1 MNKEHSKKSFFSS
14 PRFLSLIW
22 GIILMTLS
30 VIAATGKTPV
40 GGFLTYILAFL
51 FGLFYPLLL
60 VLLFLFGLRLAI
72 SGKGFSFSGKGAI
85 GTGIFL
91 IFVVA
96 LCLGSLPILF
106 SNKDLRITD
115 LTYVYSSRF
124 SAFSNHLFE
133 VDSFADLGSL
143 GGGFLGLF
151 FVLLLGSMWGGIGDA
166 IFFALLLLFSL
177 ILLLYQPI
185 LSFVAK
191 SKAKAKEIISYSSPN
206 EKKKKSRRERRE
218 DEKARR
224 ISEALG
230 TANPYSQGGFQSANS
245 MADRSQNDFASIRQ
259 AEDRVGITRE
269 QKRPAVQESYVSK
282 AEAPVK
288 PEESYLPRPS
298 YMPKTD
304 TGCFS
309 RAARSADAST
319 TEMPNAYTEEG
330 PYAESDK
337 AALRSFI
344 PSRPRP
350 IETAPVIDTIPVP
363 SSQQEAPIPER
374 EEQPMEE
381 AETNKDSSFQ
391 SSFSPAHRY
400 EEETHDFVLPDT
412 SPESQSAASSD
423 PAPKEER
430 KSPKAIQAEID
441 AAYFR
446 KKAEEKL
453 QQARAKK
460 ALQEQKKASLMQ
472 FVSIRPRKYD
482 YALPREDLLTEI
494 HDDKYK
500 VNQEA
505 GFEKAKIISKVFGEF
520 NFPAKVVS
528 ITVGA
533 SVTRL
538 NVKTDPGVRVDK
550 LSSLGEEIQIALRG
564 DKSVRIETVVEG
576 KDTSG
581 IELKNEA
588 PMAVSFYGAYK
599 EIEKDTKEKLL
610 LPIGKDISGNMIT
623 FPLDDM
629 PHLLIAGT
637 TGSGKSVLVHC
648 MIMTLIMRN
657 YPSEL
662 KLMLIDPKQVEFAKY
677 NMEPH
682 LYCPVISESQSA
694 INGLEKLCGE
704 MDRRYTLFRQ
714 NGVVKMSEY
723 NARRAGN
730 ESRMEALPNVVCVI
744 DEFADLMQ
752 TGGDAVASSVQRL
765 CQKARACGI
774 YLIIAT
780 QRPSKDVIPM
790 VIKANIACRIA
801 LSCSSQVDSR
811 VILDENG
818 AETLVGK
825 GDLLFKCP
833 GRKSLIR
840 CQSPFISNED
850 MDRVLGYIKQN
861 AGTPSYDPDFLD
873 LAPKDDK
880 EEDNSPL
887 SPEEVYAEIADY
899 VETTGTCSKQSIME
913 NFYLSSSKATMNLL
927 QLEQDGII
935 TRLPDSTYSVIRR
948 K

>member
-1 MNKEHSKKSFFSS
+1 
-14 PRFLSLIW
+14 
-22 GIILMTLS
+22 
-30 VIAATGKTPV
+30 
-40 GGFLTYILAFL
+40 
-51 FGLFYPLLL
+51 
-60 VLLFLFGLRLAI
+60 
-72 SGKGFSFSGKGAI
+72 
-85 GTGIFL
+85 
-91 IFVVA
+91 VA

-218 DEKARR
+218 EEKARR

-230 TANPYSQGGFQSANS
+230 TADPYSQGGFQSANS

-269 QKRPAVQESYVSK
+269 QERSAVQESYVPK

-344 PSRPRP
+344 PSSPRP
-350 IETAPVIDTIPVP
+350 AEDKPAMDSIPVP
-363 SSQQEAPIPER
+363 SSQQEEPIPER
-374 EEQPMEE
+374 EETFGRCGREASGFFFPVLLLPLPANAKKKPMI
-381 AETNKDSSFQ
+381 SFFRIPPTRISPLPLLLLPRRKSGRVRRQ
-391 SSFSPAHRY
+391 SRRKSMPLTSGRRPKKSFSR
-400 EEETHDFVLPDT
+400 
-412 SPESQSAASSD
+412 
-423 PAPKEER
+423 
-430 KSPKAIQAEID
+430 
-441 AAYFR
+441 
-446 KKAEEKL
+446 
-453 QQARAKK
+453 
-460 ALQEQKKASLMQ
+460 QEQRKHSRSRRRQALCSLSPSVQGNTIMP
-472 FVSIRPRKYD
+472 FLGRT
-482 YALPREDLLTEI
+482 LLTEI

-538 NVKTDPGVRVDK
+538 NVKTEPGVRVDK

-588 PMAVSFYGAYK
+588 PMAVSFYSAYK
-599 EIEKDTKEKLL
+599 DIEKDTKEKLL

-682 LYCPVISESQSA
+682 LYCPVISDSQSA

-818 AETLVGK
+818 ARN
-825 GDLLFKCP
+825 P
-833 GRKSLIR
+833 GRKRRPPSSNAREESL
-840 CQSPFISNED
+840 
-850 MDRVLGYIKQN
+850 
-861 AGTPSYDPDFLD
+861 
-873 LAPKDDK
+873 
-880 EEDNSPL
+880 
-887 SPEEVYAEIADY
+887 
-899 VETTGTCSKQSIME
+899 
-913 NFYLSSSKATMNLL
+913 
-927 QLEQDGII
+927 
-935 TRLPDSTYSVIRR
+935 
-948 K
+948 